1 MALEIILRL
10 DIAQEHRQLSEE
22 ELQLR
27 KKLKVRVLGLA
38 AVERARKKQV
48 SRITNLKLGDAN
60 TKNFHRRANARR
72 RKNYMQKLQ
81 NGRGWA
87 VTHDEKVA
95 VAQTHFGEIMGRP
108 PQRSTDLNWDTI
120 DITQH
125 DLRGL
130 DTPFTE
136 EELKNAINQM
146 PSDKAPGP
154 DRFTGAFLKSCRDI
168 IKGDIIAASNSF
180 HSLRCSSLQIINSAN
195 IVLLPKKEGAAT
207 VTDFQPISLIHSFV
221 KIIAKALA
229 LRLALFMNNI
239 VSTQRIKALL
249 SRKEVYMITT

>member
-1 MALEIILRL
+1 
-10 DIAQEHRQLSEE
+10 
-22 ELQLR
+22 
-27 KKLKVRVLGLA
+27 
-38 AVERARKKQV
+38 
-48 SRITNLKLGDAN
+48 
-60 TKNFHRRANARR
+60 
-72 RKNYMQKLQ
+72 
-81 NGRGWA
+81 
-87 VTHDEKVA
+87 
-95 VAQTHFGEIMGRP
+95 
-108 PQRSTDLNWDTI
+108 
-120 DITQH
+120 
-125 DLRGL
+125 
-130 DTPFTE
+130 
-136 EELKNAINQM
+136 M

-239 VSTQRIKALL
+239 VSIQRIKALL